1 MTQKSIKRS
10 DPLLPG
16 VRLINREVAHYVLLS
31 RNVNMQRIAL
41 TFMLREI
48 FDLAHYD
55 TSTEDFARVEAKGI

>member
-1 MTQKSIKRS
+1 MYSTRFY
-10 DPLLPG
+10 
-16 VRLINREVAHYVLLS
+16 LIYDYLICVLGDIREVAHYVLLS

-55 TSTEDFARVEAKGI
+55 TSTEDFARVQAKGI